1 MRPPPPHALCLDL
14 FPIHPI
20 SGPETLSLPSRRY
33 PVHQSRLAHLTLPSS
48 HCAIYDM
55 SPREPRGLRGPE
67 SLSHL
72 VVSVVKPSHP
82 QALRLESFPTP
93 PISGLENLS
102 SVSSI
107 SDAPKSPYEIPSP
120 RSAHLTLPSSH
131 RPVHDISLANCTVSE
146 VLNFPS
152 PSAKVRWLAG
162 LSPKLTS

>member
-1 MRPPPPHALCLDL
+1 M
-14 FPIHPI
+14 
-20 SGPETLSLPSRRY
+20 ETLSLPSRRY

-82 QALRLESFPTP
+82 QALRLELFPTP

-131 RPVHDISLANCTVSE
+131 RPVHDISLANCTVFE
-146 VLNFPS
+146 VPNFS
-152 PSAKVRWLAG
+152 LPSAKVRRLAG